1 MQPTSQDLRRSGACK
16 DCHQRRCSKS
26 MRLRYGTTLWP
37 STSDRGPTDAASR
50 SSARLPE
57 IRPVDRLGT
66 RHSAS
71 HPPIP
76 HSQCASTLISLIRP
90 EAPDF
95 IDTSAL
101 RHLKCLAIKVI
112 SSAFALPSVV
122 GAFNR
127 ARHVPSVSCASKEL
141 WELGLTLTRRIT
153 GHPSG
158 GLTWFIRPSH
168 DGYRRRCR
176 KP

>member
-71 HPPIP
+71 NPPIP
-76 HSQCASTLISLIRP
+76 HSQCVDPYQLDSPRGTRFYRHIGLAAFKMSRDQGNKLCIR
-90 EAPDF
+90 
-95 IDTSAL
+95 
-101 RHLKCLAIKVI
+101 LAIGGRCFQPR
-112 SSAFALPSVV
+112 SPRAV
-122 GAFNR
+122 GLLCQQGAMGVGSYLDAKNHWTSQR
-127 ARHVPSVSCASKEL
+127 WTNLVYPPVS
-141 WELGLTLTRRIT
+141 
-153 GHPSG
+153 
-158 GLTWFIRPSH
+158 
-168 DGYRRRCR
+168 
-176 KP
+176 